1 MEVTADLH
9 THSTASDGDF
19 SPIQLVELAATKGLR
34 AISLTDHDTLKG
46 IPLAL
51 ESGGRHAVHVIAGV
65 EISAEYDP
73 GMLHV
78 LGYFPS
84 YPGGLEDALTRV
96 QTARRERV
104 PRVVKKLNDL
114 GIMLTEADIM
124 EFAGDAQIGRP
135 HIAKALLKKGYVH
148 TFDEAF
154 DEFLGKGKKAYVPKE
169 KMTWEKA
176 IGLIREHAGLPVL
189 AHPCTLHLAEVDLKP
204 FINGLRKSGLVG
216 IEALYPDHTPED
228 TSLYLRMAQDL
239 GLIITGGTDFHGTE
253 YKAVSLGDFGI
264 DSTFFEIFC
273 TRLKGSFTS

>member
-1 MEVTADLH
+1 MTADLH

-51 ESGGRHAVHVIAGV
+51 ESGNRHAVNVIVGV

-78 LGYFPS
+78 LGYFPF
-84 YPGGLEDALTRV
+84 YPVGLEDALTQV

-189 AHPCTLHLAEVDLKP
+189 AHPCTLHLAEEDLKQ
-204 FINGLRKSGLVG
+204 FIKGLRMSGLVG

-239 GLIITGGTDFHGTE
+239 GLLITGGTDFHGTE
-253 YKAVSLGDFGI
+253 HKAVSLGDYGI
-264 DSTFFEIFC
+264 DSTLFEVFC
-273 TRLKGSFTS
+273 TRLRDSLSFTS